1 LIKRSSRAKDLKKS
15 FKVEEMS
22 SISTLEFVLEHIS
35 LWPRHWRRDE
45 TTFCWKVAWTNKLEL
60 LKWIR
65 EEKECEWCAGTITAA
80 AAQGNLEMVKYCV
93 ANECPINESAC
104 AHAAENGHLE
114 VLKYLRE
121 EAKAPW
127 DDLTASWAAAK
138 GHLHVLEYLV
148 ERKYEYSEWACMHT
162 AKNGHLDCLKY
173 LHETAKAP
181 WNLWAMR
188 EAHANNQTECLQY
201 LLDNDCPLPEDWSY
215 EGGELRTSE

>member
-1 LIKRSSRAKDLKKS
+1 MCIRDRA
-15 FKVEEMS
+15 
-22 SISTLEFVLEHIS
+22 
-35 LWPRHWRRDE
+35 
-45 TTFCWKVAWTNKLEL
+45 
-60 LKWIR
+60 
-65 EEKECEWCAGTITAA
+65 AG
-80 AAQGNLEMVKYCV
+80 
-93 ANECPINESAC
+93 SAD
-104 AHAAENGHLE
+104 
-114 VLKYLRE
+114 LRE

-201 LLDNDCPLPEDWSY
+201 LLDNDCPLPNDWSY